1 MAIENA
7 VKDIAA
13 ALEKES
19 NTKAVFGEPMK
30 LDNKV
35 VIPVA
40 AVRIGAGGAAVAP
53 PANASDFMK
62 AVFGGGGGGAYD
74 LRPIGFISEHN
85 GEVVFTPIHIDVRG
99 KPFLNE
105 ASHGLGRVI
114 ETVSEI
120 LSHRLIPT
128 NHKN

>member
-1 MAIENA
+1 MTIESA

-19 NTKAVFGEPMK
+19 NTKAVFGEPVK
-30 LDNKV
+30 LDSKI

-53 PANASDFMK
+53 PANSSDVMK
-62 AVFGGGGGGAYD
+62 ALFGGGGGGAYD
-74 LRPIGFISEHN
+74 LRPVGFISEHD
-85 GEVVFTPIHIDVRG
+85 GEVVFTPIHLDVRG
-99 KPFLNE
+99 KPFLTE

-114 ETVSEI
+114 DTVSEI
-120 LSHRLIPT
+120 LSHRFVPT
-128 NHKN
+128 NHRS